1 MESLNV
7 KVENEKLNNRYAK
20 VIKEKFA
27 EKRKAKADFE
37 EETSRFNRVSKP
49 TNVVLNL
56 IFGLIAAM
64 CIIPFL
70 FVAIISLTSEQYIKT
85 NGYSFFPKE
94 WSLEAYK
101 FIFSSGST
109 ILRSYG
115 ITIIVTIAGTILGV
129 LVMAMFAYAISRR
142 SFAYRGF
149 FTKLMV
155 VPMLFSG
162 GMVANYLVIT
172 RFLGLKNNIL
182 ALILPLCVS
191 SFNIIILRTFFKT
204 SVPEA
209 ILESAKIDGASE
221 WLTFLKIVLPVSIP
235 GIATISLFLMLGYW
249 NDWFNA
255 MLYIDKTSLMPLQY
269 ILIRIDTSMEFLA
282 SNAAALGS
290 NAASIVA
297 SMPKETAKM
306 AIVVISTLP
315 IIVTYPFFQR
325 YFINGLTVGA
335 VKE

>member
-1 MESLNV
+1 METIKAKTENDNKKGLLESL
-7 KVENEKLNNRYAK
+7 KEKLDERK
-20 VIKEKFA
+20 RSKA
-27 EKRKAKADFE
+27 ESE
-37 EETSRFNRVSKP
+37 EEISRFNRVSKS
-49 TNVVLNL
+49 TNIILNI

-70 FVAIISLTSEQYIKT
+70 FVTIISFTSEEYIKA

-94 WSLEAYK
+94 WSLDAYE

-115 ITIIVTIAGTILGV
+115 ITIIITIVGTILGV
-129 LVMAMFAYAISRR
+129 LVMSMFAYAISRR
-142 SFAYRGF
+142 SFAYRRF
-149 FTKLMV
+149 FTKLIV
-155 VPMLFSG
+155 IPMLFSG
-162 GMVANYLVIT
+162 GMVASYLVIT
-172 RFLGLKNNIL
+172 RFLGLKNSLL

-221 WLTFLKIVLPVSIP
+221 WRTFLRIVVPISTP
-235 GIATISLFLMLGYW
+235 GIATIALFLMLGYW

-282 SNAAALGS
+282 SNAAALGA
-290 NAASIVA
+290 NAASVVA

-306 AIVVISTLP
+306 GIVVISTLP
-315 IIVTYPFFQR
+315 IIIAYPFFQR
-325 YFINGLTVGA
+325 YFVNGLTIGA